1 MMVDTSK
8 RVTSISACLSSSK
21 EIEPLPL
28 SEVEFTFLIPFTLA
42 IIASSLLVTSA
53 SITRDELPGILKETV
68 RPGKV
73 CDGASLTG
81 NSGTNTTPISD
92 RQTNVT
98 IKVNEERLRGLLID
112 KFLY

>member
-8 RVTSISACLSSSK
+8 RVTSISACLSNSK

-73 CDGASLTG
+73 RDGASLTG
-81 NSGTNTTPISD
+81 NNGTNTTPISD

-98 IKVNEERLRGLLID
+98 IRVNEERLRGLLID
-112 KFLY
+112 KFQY